1 MQTFPLNYFSALRTP
16 TQVFAGRKLLSW
28 PKFFLIF
35 VFLVSLMVMPVTLF
49 YANQIQAIPLEQFL
63 SVHSLIDEQGTQKFS
78 ELELSETGL
87 QSSQQ
92 TIAVTHEILVG
103 VSLSEKQQSDHG
115 TFIDFEKEQW
125 VIQQKDKSG
134 IRRYT
139 MNYSPSFQ
147 PDSVRTPEDFQR
159 FLEREFYASNRPT
172 IILSYSLSLGLV
184 LFVMTSL
191 ILFGASFFLWMTR
204 KSQLSSIHTF
214 KESANL
220 MLNVMGIGSMAAAV
234 VGFIHFDFILMLSV
248 QTTITVLLLLW
259 VFVKTRFKDKR
270 VE

>member
-87 QSSQQ
+87 QASQQ
-92 TIAVTHEILVG
+92 TIAVTPEILVG

-147 PDSVRTPEDFQR
+147 PDSVRTP
-159 FLEREFYASNRPT
+159 
-172 IILSYSLSLGLV
+172 
-184 LFVMTSL
+184 
-191 ILFGASFFLWMTR
+191 
-204 KSQLSSIHTF
+204 
-214 KESANL
+214 
-220 MLNVMGIGSMAAAV
+220 
-234 VGFIHFDFILMLSV
+234 
-248 QTTITVLLLLW
+248 
-259 VFVKTRFKDKR
+259 
-270 VE
+270 

>member
-1 MQTFPLNYFSALRTP
+1 MTP
-16 TQVFAGRKLLSW
+16 
-28 PKFFLIF
+28 
-35 VFLVSLMVMPVTLF
+35 
-49 YANQIQAIPLEQFL
+49 
-63 SVHSLIDEQGTQKFS
+63 
-78 ELELSETGL
+78 
-87 QSSQQ
+87 
-92 TIAVTHEILVG
+92 EILVG

-184 LFVMTSL
+184 LFIMTSL

-220 MLNVMGIGSMAAAV
+220 MLNVMGIGSMVAAV

-248 QTTITVLLLLW
+248 QTMITVLLLLW
-259 VFVKTRFKDKR
+259 VFAKTKFKDKR

>member
-87 QSSQQ
+87 QASQQ
-92 TIAVTHEILVG
+92 TIAVTPEILVG

-184 LFVMTSL
+184 PICHDESHFIRGFLFLVDDKKKPT
-191 ILFGASFFLWMTR
+191 
-204 KSQLSSIHTF
+204 
-214 KESANL
+214 
-220 MLNVMGIGSMAAAV
+220 
-234 VGFIHFDFILMLSV
+234 FIHSYIQRECKFDAECYGN
-248 QTTITVLLLLW
+248 
-259 VFVKTRFKDKR
+259 RFHGSSSCR
-270 VE
+270 VYPL

>member
-1 MQTFPLNYFSALRTP
+1 MTP
-16 TQVFAGRKLLSW
+16 
-28 PKFFLIF
+28 
-35 VFLVSLMVMPVTLF
+35 
-49 YANQIQAIPLEQFL
+49 
-63 SVHSLIDEQGTQKFS
+63 
-78 ELELSETGL
+78 
-87 QSSQQ
+87 
-92 TIAVTHEILVG
+92 EILVG

-191 ILFGASFFLWMTR
+191 IYSGLPFSCG
-204 KSQLSSIHTF
+204 
-214 KESANL
+214 
-220 MLNVMGIGSMAAAV
+220 
-234 VGFIHFDFILMLSV
+234 
-248 QTTITVLLLLW
+248 
-259 VFVKTRFKDKR
+259 
-270 VE
+270 

>member
-1 MQTFPLNYFSALRTP
+1 MTP
-16 TQVFAGRKLLSW
+16 
-28 PKFFLIF
+28 
-35 VFLVSLMVMPVTLF
+35 
-49 YANQIQAIPLEQFL
+49 
-63 SVHSLIDEQGTQKFS
+63 
-78 ELELSETGL
+78 
-87 QSSQQ
+87 
-92 TIAVTHEILVG
+92 EILVG

>member
-1 MQTFPLNYFSALRTP
+1 
-16 TQVFAGRKLLSW
+16 
-28 PKFFLIF
+28 
-35 VFLVSLMVMPVTLF
+35 
-49 YANQIQAIPLEQFL
+49 
-63 SVHSLIDEQGTQKFS
+63 
-78 ELELSETGL
+78 
-87 QSSQQ
+87 
-92 TIAVTHEILVG
+92 
-103 VSLSEKQQSDHG
+103 
-115 TFIDFEKEQW
+115 
-125 VIQQKDKSG
+125 
-134 IRRYT
+134 

-184 LFVMTSL
+184 LLVMTSL

-220 MLNVMGIGSMAAAV
+220 MLNVMGIGSMAAV

-248 QTTITVLLLLW
+248 QTTITVLSLLW